1 MLVNYHVLAVLMGM
15 NSFLYVSVVFIW
27 GTTWV
32 ALLGQVGDV
41 PIVLSVFYR
50 FALASILFLPALYV
64 LGKLQ
69 RVQSIDHFFFLLQ
82 GLCLFS
88 INYLFFYN
96 ASLYLVSGLISVI
109 FALATLFNAF
119 NQWLIWRRPPP
130 ATIYLSSV
138 LGVVGLM
145 MLFWGQFFQGQY
157 NSESLLGIA
166 YAALGTYCF
175 SLGNMISLRHS
186 ACGIQPS
193 TSIAYSMIYGAVI
206 LLIIVLFSGVEWVW
220 DSRPI
225 YGGTLLYL
233 AIPGSILAFTAYL
246 SLIGRI
252 GADKAVYSTV
262 LFPIVALT
270 ISTFVENYAWDI
282 FAVAGLVF
290 ILLGVLLALKGAYL
304 KRYFL
309 KITAS

>member
-1 MLVNYHVLAVLMGM
+1 
-15 NSFLYVSVVFIW
+15 
-27 GTTWV
+27 
-32 ALLGQVGDV
+32 
-41 PIVLSVFYR
+41 
-50 FALASILFLPALYV
+50 
-64 LGKLQ
+64 
-69 RVQSIDHFFFLLQ
+69 
-82 GLCLFS
+82 
-88 INYLFFYN
+88 
-96 ASLYLVSGLISVI
+96 
-109 FALATLFNAF
+109 
-119 NQWLIWRRPPP
+119 
-130 ATIYLSSV
+130 
-138 LGVVGLM
+138 
-145 MLFWGQFFQGQY
+145 
-157 NSESLLGIA
+157 
-166 YAALGTYCF
+166 
-175 SLGNMISLRHS
+175 
-186 ACGIQPS
+186 
-193 TSIAYSMIYGAVI
+193 
-206 LLIIVLFSGVEWVW
+206 VLFSGVEWVW